1 MSTNRSAGLRLNGY
15 IYSTSTEH
23 IRIWS
28 VIQWLQ
34 VAGSQPAKCFTRL
47 RSVTLSSQAA
57 ASGVTGV
64 FRLSRRAELGRIVK
78 SVGEARTIGVCV

>member
-1 MSTNRSAGLRLNGY
+1 MSTNRRARPHLIWN
-15 IYSTSTEH
+15 IYSTDTEH
-23 IRIWS
+23 IHVWS

-34 VAGSQPAKCFTRL
+34 AACSQPAKCFTRL

-78 SVGEARTIGVCV
+78 SVGEAHTIGVCV